1 LDKSSV
7 PTPRHHVRVYD
18 EEEND
23 VTPQPL
29 HQGECGAG
37 PIKNNRF
44 FLDEISAGL
53 SVDQMTT
60 TGSSFSLPF
69 SRSILS
75 SSKFSSQSS
84 IDSVNLETE
93 EGFSKRDL
101 PIHIPDA
108 QSKKSSPVK
117 EEVTEENLD
126 ELLDV
131 FLSETDTI
139 SLLDL
144 PSCFVSSEAE
154 DAQIVT
160 ERNKKY
166 AELCKNKAGNEKYME
181 RSVQTLDPPV
191 KHKLVESDSV
201 NTAEAGTFVSTWE
214 MFDSLCGL
222 EQDASVRTESE
233 QEQVGTETLLS
244 SSRAEHSTSLGSSS
258 GTESVTSSM
267 KDLESLELLS
277 VSETDLQLLLSSD
290 TFHHSLLAMERSL
303 VANCLQRKLAA
314 FRLLPVLPD
323 PYVAPPSETPEEEQA
338 QKSPEPE
345 VSGPALVHLW
355 SFTCELTQGRRV
367 NSMVWN
373 KKNPDL
379 LAVGYGASES
389 SSSPGLVCCWSLKN
403 ITWPERVVS
412 CDSPVT
418 ALDFSVK
425 NPSQLA
431 VGMEDGTVMICNV
444 QTHHS
449 SSSSSHF
456 LHSRQCPN
464 KHVEPVLQLKWTLQE
479 ISLREDTDEALVS
492 VATDGRV
499 CKWLSPT
506 VDSHMMRLK
515 RVKSAKRSSSSE
527 NKGETKPENIL
538 SALTPG
544 MCFHFHP
551 KGPVINVWWSPLCSD
566 VFLSCSS
573 DWTVQL
579 WKEERF
585 TPALSFS
592 SAHRAVLDAQW
603 SPKAA
608 TVFGVV
614 NEDRLEI
621 WDLQHSIL
629 DPLLVWAA
637 PPSVSLTSLLF
648 TSHTDCALV
657 GDNSGQVSVYLLSE
671 VYSAQ
676 GTQAEALEEIIQAS
690 LSR

>member
-1 LDKSSV
+1 MNGNCK
-7 PTPRHHVRVYD
+7 
-18 EEEND
+18 
-23 VTPQPL
+23 
-29 HQGECGAG
+29 
-37 PIKNNRF
+37 I
-44 FLDEISAGL
+44 
-53 SVDQMTT
+53 
-60 TGSSFSLPF
+60 
-69 SRSILS
+69 
-75 SSKFSSQSS
+75 
-84 IDSVNLETE
+84 
-93 EGFSKRDL
+93 
-101 PIHIPDA
+101 DA

-222 EQDASVRTESE
+222 EQNGSVRTESE
-233 QEQVGTETLLS
+233 HEQDGTETLLF

-323 PYVAPPSETPEEEQA
+323 PYVAPLSETPEGEQT

-355 SFTCELTQGRRV
+355 SFTCELTHGRRV

-431 VGMEDGTVMICNV
+431 VGMQDGTVMICNV

-499 CKWLSPT
+499 CKWFVSNSGLSCI
-506 VDSHMMRLK
+506 DMMRLK

-551 KGPVINVWWSPLCSD
+551 KRAGVYLVGTWEGLIHKCSTSNTQQFMDSYKKHFGPVISVWWSPLCSD

-657 GDNSGQVSVYLLSE
+657 GDNSGQVSVYLLSQ